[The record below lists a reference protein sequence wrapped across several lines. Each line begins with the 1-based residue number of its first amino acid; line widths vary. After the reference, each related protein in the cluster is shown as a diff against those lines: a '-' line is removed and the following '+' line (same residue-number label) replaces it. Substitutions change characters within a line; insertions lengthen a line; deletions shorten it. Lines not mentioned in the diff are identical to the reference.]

1 MRPTV
6 HRRRF
11 IQGVAAGGAVLAFG
25 RSALAMR
32 NRVEPAVLSGDR
44 FDLVID
50 ETPVNITGRPRMA
63 TAVNGSIPA
72 PTLRLREG
80 DTVTINVTNRLSETT
95 SIHWHGLRLPA
106 DMDGVPGLSFRGIR
120 PGETF
125 TYRFPIVQGG
135 TYWYHSHSGMQEQTG
150 LYGSLIL
157 EPRAKEP
164 YSYDRDYVVV
174 LSDWTD
180 EDPTTI
186 VSNLKQDSEYYNFH
200 QRTVGTFFADAGRQG
215 WGPTIS
221 DRLMWGGMRMSPT
234 DIMDVTGATYT
245 FLINGQPPAANWT
258 ALFKPGEKVRL
269 RFINSASMSTFDVRI
284 PDLPLRIVQADGT
297 DIAPVEVDEFRI
309 GVAETY
315 DVIVEPRNEQAY
327 TIFAQAQDRSGYAR
341 ATLAPRPG
349 MSGLIPPMDPRPLRT
364 MTDMG
369 MGDMAGMDMGGTKSM
384 PDMEGMPGMDMSKP
398 GMDHGSMPGMDHGA
412 MPGMDMSKPSTSH
425 GSMPGMDMSKPG
437 MNHGSMPG
445 MHHGSMPGMDMSKP
459 GMNHG
464 SMPGMDMSKPGM
476 NHGSMPGMD
485 HGSMPGMDHKA
496 MPGTGGMDMS
506 GPKPPTV
513 NADGV
518 DPKTLQGKPEVDNV
532 AMSPKSRLAEAGD
545 GLDGNGR
552 RVLTYAQLK
561 SLRPAPHSSPVQQEI
576 EFHLTGNME
585 RFVWGF
591 DGKKFSEAGPAHVKL
606 GERVRFVMINDTMME
621 HPMHLHGFLFAVENG
636 QGDRLP
642 LKHTI
647 NVKPGER
654 MSFVYTADTPG
665 HWAFHCHLLFHM
677 ETGMFRTVV
686 VA

>member
-234 DIMDVTGATYT
+234 DIMDVSGATYT

-369 MGDMAGMDMGGTKSM
+369 MGDMAGMDMGGTKGM

-398 GMDHGSMPGMDHGA
+398 GMD
-412 MPGMDMSKPSTSH
+412 
-425 GSMPGMDMSKPG
+425 
-437 MNHGSMPG
+437 
-445 MHHGSMPGMDMSKP
+445 
-459 GMNHG
+459 
-464 SMPGMDMSKPGM
+464 
-476 NHGSMPGMD
+476 HGSMPGMD

-561 SLRPAPHSSPVQQEI
+561 SLRPAPHSPPVQQEI